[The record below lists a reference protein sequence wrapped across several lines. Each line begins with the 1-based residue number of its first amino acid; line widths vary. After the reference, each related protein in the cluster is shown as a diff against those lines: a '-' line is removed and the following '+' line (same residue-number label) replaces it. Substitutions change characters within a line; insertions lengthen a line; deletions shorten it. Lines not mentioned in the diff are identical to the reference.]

1 MKRTIKNI
9 ILGLGLLVSFWNKVY
24 SQDTVRLSLI
34 PALNGD
40 TVRLQLMAR
49 QFVGVDKFSVSFNYS
64 RPDLQFSYVSLHPNL
79 TVLNE
84 VKDSVFLNFSW
95 TNPNAFPLSLPD
107 NSVLAEFSF
116 VVLRR
121 NVQTCFDFGAPAR
134 PAAFFTPLGTLIPV
148 LTEGV
153 CSHLFGGVVTGQL
166 RLDVNQ
172 DCIRTPDEPPVAQQI
187 IRFKSGVGEYMAITK
202 DDGSYSRYLP
212 YGSYT
217 VSTGATLLTQS
228 CLGQQPVMLNDQNLQ
243 FDYSPSVRPQ
253 SLCPLLNVEYNA
265 GLLEWCSSA
274 NTSLRYF
281 NYGTEQAENVYIL
294 LNLDP
299 SLTVEQTSVPYTLS
313 GPSMLRFDIGSI
325 NPQTGS
331 KINVRVKSS
340 CSTSMQNRTVQGIA
354 RIFPSEYCNPSPLY
368 SGAELEVTARCV
380 NNEDLFEIKNTG
392 KADMKTE
399 LVFNTVED
407 DIMPNFGGKIKLDK
421 GASEMIRFPAD
432 GKTRIIIVDTI
443 SNHPYG
449 VRASAGLEGCGTL
462 PNGSVSKGYIN
473 NFAQGDQQPSV
484 SRYSAELHT
493 NSAAPLQ
500 ISALPEGAGS
510 LHYISKDDRIN
521 YTFLIQNSGMS
532 AAHRVI
538 VRNVIPTTLD
548 ISTLQI
554 ARSELLTDWSLVD
567 QRTLELV
574 FDPIHLP
581 PSAED
586 ALSSRIYFSYSI
598 KPQTEITVN
607 TVINNSAQVLMDN
620 GIQYNSEVLRHT
632 IGSFIFTISSDPV
645 SESNDVKV
653 YPNPSSGSVHFECMV
668 EGTYWLYLY
677 DLQGVLIEAKVFNGK
692 SIRTDAFTEAREGIY
707 AYMIWNKEKRIAS
720 GKIIKK
726 NKN

>member
-1 MKRTIKNI
+1 MRRIIKNI
-9 ILGLGLLVSFWNKVY
+9 ILGLGLLVTLWNKAY

-34 PALNGD
+34 PTLNGD
-40 TVRLQLMAR
+40 TVRLQLLAR
-49 QFVGVDKFSVSFNYS
+49 QFTGVDKFSVSFNYS
-64 RPDLQFSYVSLHPNL
+64 HTDLQFSNVNLHPNL

-134 PAAFFTPLGTLIPV
+134 PAAFFTPLGALIPV
-148 LTEGV
+148 IAEGV
-153 CSHLFGGVVTGQL
+153 CSHLFGGVITGQL
-166 RLDVNQ
+166 RLDVNR
-172 DCIRTPDEPPVAQQI
+172 DCMSTPDEPPAAQQI
-187 IRFKSGVGEYMAITK
+187 IRFKSGTGDYLAITK

-217 VSTGATLLTQS
+217 VSAGATLLTQS

-243 FDYSPSVRPQ
+243 FDYSPAVSPK
-253 SLCPLLNVEYNA
+253 SLCPLLHVEYNS
-265 GLLEWCSSA
+265 GLLEWCKSV

-281 NYGTEQAENVYIL
+281 NYGTEQADNVYIL
-294 LNLDP
+294 LSLDP
-299 SLTVEQTSVPYTLS
+299 SLTVEQTSVPYTLL
-313 GPSMLRFDIGSI
+313 GPSLLRFDIVSI
-325 NPQTGS
+325 NAQTGS
-331 KINVRVKSS
+331 QINIRLKSS
-340 CSTSMQNRTVQGIA
+340 CNTSMQNRTVQGIA
-354 RIFPSEYCNPSPLY
+354 RIFPSEYCSPSPLY
-368 SGAELEVTARCV
+368 SGAELEVTALCI
-380 NNEDLFEIKNTG
+380 NNEDVFEIKNTG
-392 KADMKTE
+392 TADMKTA

-421 GASEMIRFPAD
+421 GASEIIRFPAD

-449 VRASAGLEGCGTL
+449 VHASAGLEGCGTL

-484 SRYSAELHT
+484 SRYSSELHT
-493 NSAAPLQ
+493 NSIAPLQ
-500 ISALPEGAGS
+500 ITALPEGAGNF
-510 LHYISKDDRIN
+510 HYINKDDRIN
-521 YTFLIQNSGMS
+521 YTFLIQNTGNN

-538 VRNVIPTTLD
+538 VRNVIPSSLD

-554 ARSELLTDWSLVD
+554 ARSEFLTDWSLVD

-574 FDPIHLP
+574 FDPINLP
-581 PSAED
+581 PSAEN

-620 GIQYNSEVLRHT
+620 GIISNSDVVRHT
-632 IGSFIFTISSDPV
+632 IGSFIFTIGSDPD
-645 SESNDVKV
+645 SEQDDVKV
-653 YPNPSSGSVHFECMV
+653 YPNPSAGSVHFECTV
-668 EGTYWLYLY
+668 EDAYWLYLY
-677 DLQGVLIEAKVFNGK
+677 DLQGALLEIRAFTGK
-692 SIRTDAFTEAREGIY
+692 SVNTDALAAAMEGMY
-707 AYMIWNKEKRIAS
+707 AYTICTKEKRIAS
-720 GKIIKK
+720 GKIIKE